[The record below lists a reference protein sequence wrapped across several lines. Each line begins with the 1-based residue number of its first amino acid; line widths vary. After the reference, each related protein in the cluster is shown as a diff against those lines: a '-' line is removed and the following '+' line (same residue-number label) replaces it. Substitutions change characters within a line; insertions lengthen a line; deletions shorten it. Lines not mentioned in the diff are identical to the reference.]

1 MGPPITP
8 FHKAANPRSQDWKG
22 AELGFKLTG
31 YETATRGALVVMGLT
46 LHQPQWSLVSY
57 CFNAAKFG
65 MWRSCFVPSLSGFGI
80 QVTLVWL
87 SKLGTDFNYF
97 LF

>member
-1 MGPPITP
+1 
-8 FHKAANPRSQDWKG
+8 
-22 AELGFKLTG
+22 
-31 YETATRGALVVMGLT
+31 MGLT

-65 MWRSCFVPSLSGFGI
+65 MWCSCSVLSLSGFGI
-80 QVTLVWL
+80 QVTLAWL